1 MPELHIEEIADA
13 VKGDILDRDRC
24 ANNTFSHFHFD
35 TRSITSG
42 NTLFFA
48 LKSETGDGHRF
59 LPQLENRKGVAAVV
73 SRDFDSAG
81 ITIPL
86 VRVDDPLKAAHGLA
100 SFARNKYRHI
110 KYVGITGSAGKTTVK
125 EFVYQLLLHRY
136 RAYRSFKNWNNWI
149 GLPFSILNMKGDE
162 ETAVFELAM
171 SSPGIGEIDLLAGIL
186 RPDVAVLL
194 NAFPVHL
201 EFLKNMDNVVQA
213 KSEILNHLGAD
224 DIAFINGDLKHL
236 REKTRSQKG
245 RKIYFGRNSDT
256 NDIVLK
262 DIIRREKD
270 TIMALD
276 FFGIEARFETPLIN
290 RIHIE
295 NLFAAIIIAQH
306 LGMKNV
312 EIREALKEIKPL
324 PGRGVVKQQEG
335 FTIID
340 ETYNSNPEALKKTL
354 DWVDKEYKGI
364 KIAVLGDMLELGE
377 NEEQFHKEAGH
388 FFAFLGFD
396 RLITVGQRALKIA
409 EGAAEKGFKSQKTRS
424 FDSSPEAGRFLKE
437 NAQPGSVILFKAS
450 RGIQLEKTI
459 EEFQANEK

>member
-1 MPELHIEEIADA
+1 M
-13 VKGDILDRDRC
+13 
-24 ANNTFSHFHFD
+24 
-35 TRSITSG
+35 
-42 NTLFFA
+42 
-48 LKSETGDGHRF
+48 
-59 LPQLENRKGVAAVV
+59 V
-73 SRDFDSAG
+73 SRDFDAAG

-86 VRVDDPLKAAHGLA
+86 IRVDDPLKAAHGLA

-110 KYVGITGSAGKTTVK
+110 KYVGITGSAGKTTTK
-125 EFVYQLLLHRY
+125 EFIYQLLLHRY

-149 GLPFSILNMKGDE
+149 GLPFSILNMRGDE
-162 ETAVFELAM
+162 EMAIFELAM
-171 SSPGIGEIDLLAGIL
+171 SSPGIGEIDLLTGIL

-201 EFLKNMDNVVQA
+201 EFLKNMENVVQA

-224 DIAFINGDLKHL
+224 DIAFISGDLEHL

-262 DIIRREKD
+262 EIIRYEKG
-270 TIMALD
+270 TIMAFD

-290 RIHIE
+290 RVHIE
-295 NLFAAIIIAQH
+295 NLFVAIIIAQH

-312 EIREALKEIKPL
+312 EIREALKEMKPL
-324 PGRGVVKQQEG
+324 PGRGVIKQQEG

-377 NEEQFHKEAGH
+377 NEEQFHKEVGH
-388 FFAFLGFD
+388 FFASLGFD

-409 EGAAEKGFKSQKTRS
+409 EGAAEEGFKTQKTRS
-424 FDSSPEAGRFLKE
+424 FDSSPEAGRFLNEKAE
-437 NAQPGSVILFKAS
+437 PGSVILFKAS
-450 RGIQLEKTI
+450 RGIQLEKSI